1 MKGSNKP
8 SSDNNRV
15 IYQISLNNKSLGLV
29 NPYLFVEKLQEKI
42 ISKLSH
48 VKIKV
53 VYHTKS
59 EGNQLVQLKCFVGSE
74 FPVYQANN
82 LKQEIAS
89 IAYDLEHELSEM
101 IAEARESVA

>member
-8 SSDNNRV
+8 SSDNKI
-15 IYQISLNNKSLGLV
+15 IYQISLNSRNLGLV
-29 NPYLFVEKLQEKI
+29 NPYLFIEKLQEKI
-42 ISKLSH
+42 IHKLSH
-48 VKIKV
+48 VKIKI

-59 EGNQLVQLKCFVGSE
+59 ESQSLVQLKCFVGSE
-74 FPVYQANN
+74 LPVYQANN

-89 IAYDLEHELSEM
+89 IAYNLEHELSEM

>member
-1 MKGSNKP
+1 MKGSKT
-8 SSDNNRV
+8 SSDNKI
-15 IYQISLNNKSLGLV
+15 IYQISLNSRSLGLV

-42 ISKLSH
+42 INKLSH

-53 VYHTKS
+53 IYHTKS
-59 EGNQLVQLKCFVGSE
+59 ESQSLVQLKCFVGSE
-74 FPVYQANN
+74 LPVYQANN
-82 LKQEIAS
+82 LKQEISS

>member
-8 SSDNNRV
+8 SSDNKIV
-15 IYQISLNNKSLGLV
+15 YQISLNSRSLGLI
-29 NPYLFVEKLQEKI
+29 NPYLFIEKLQEKI
-42 ISKLSH
+42 IHKLSH

-59 EGNQLVQLKCFVGSE
+59 ESQSLVQLKCFVGSE
-74 FPVYQANN
+74 IPVYQANN

-89 IAYDLEHELSEM
+89 IAYNLEHELSDM

>member
-1 MKGSNKP
+1 MKGSKT

-59 EGNQLVQLKCFVGSE
+59 ESQSLVQLKCFVGSE
-74 FPVYQANN
+74 LPIYETNN
-82 LKQEIAS
+82 LKQEITS
-89 IAYDLEHELSEM
+89 IAYNLEHELSDM
-101 IAEARESVA
+101 IADARESVA

>member
-1 MKGSNKP
+1 MKGSKT
-8 SSDNNRV
+8 SSDNNRM

-29 NPYLFVEKLQEKI
+29 NPYLFIEKLQEQI
-42 ISKLSH
+42 INKLSH

-59 EGNQLVQLKCFVGSE
+59 ESQSLVQLKCFVGSE
-74 FPVYQANN
+74 LPVYQANS
-82 LKQEIAS
+82 LKQEIS
-89 IAYDLEHELSEM
+89 TIAYNLEHELTEM